1 MVGVRISLLHP
12 QAEHPGLPIFPL
24 SLALLIIPMEPY
36 KNEIVAQTS
45 IDKQGTIVFAKLE
58 QLMRL

>member
-1 MVGVRISLLHP
+1 
-12 QAEHPGLPIFPL
+12 
-24 SLALLIIPMEPY
+24 MEPY

-45 IDKQGTIVFAKLE
+45 IDKQGTIVFAKLG